1 MTTPADILLDDLEAL
16 FGEYGFAEDALY
28 RPEGGQERTVRVIFD
43 EAYQEVDPKS
53 RAPIGS
59 SGPAAYIQAS
69 DLPADLDDMGEE
81 DRISIRGCAYRIVA
95 AKPDGHGSVVLR
107 LNRVSA

>member
-1 MTTPADILLDDLEAL
+1 MTTLADILLNDLEAL
-16 FGEYGFAEDALY
+16 FGEFGFAEDAVY
-28 RPEGGQERTVRVIFD
+28 RPESGEERPVRVIFD

-59 SGPAAYIQAS
+59 SGPAAHIQAS
-69 DLPADLDDMGEE
+69 ALPADLDDMGEE
-81 DRISIRGCAYRIVA
+81 DRIVIRDCTYRIVA
-95 AKPDGHGSVVLR
+95 PKPDGHGSVVLR